1 MHWSS
6 FCPLESLF
14 GICVKEIGKLTQFC
28 AAFETF
34 RFLRLEAGI
43 VEAGAH
49 IGVNMLGRV
58 PLVIFLMPCAHLTS
72 WDEAGRRKCEAWQA
86 RTATRR
92 LPPLRPRGNESSVLS
107 VSFPGSDH
115 RPMSCQG
122 VWVAFWQG
130 GVWDK
135 RKLPKTQNWVALL
148 CLK

>member
-14 GICVKEIGKLTQFC
+14 GKLTKFC
-28 AAFETF
+28 VAFKTS
-34 RFLRLEAGI
+34 RFLRVEADS

-86 RTATRR
+86 RTGTRR

-115 RPMSCQG
+115 HPMSCQG
-122 VWVAFWQG
+122 GGAVIFWQG

-135 RKLPKTQNWVALL
+135 RKLAKTQNWVALL